1 MIIAYKDYKP
11 EIDSGVFVAEGAQ
24 VIGRVR
30 IKAKA
35 SIWYNAVLRGDVDKI
50 IIDEGSNVQD
60 CAVFHV
66 DKDCPCIIGKR
77 VTIGHGAVIH
87 GCTIKDGAL
96 IGMNATVLDGAV
108 VEEGAL
114 IGANALVPEGKVIP
128 AGMLAVGIPAKVLR
142 PLTDEEKARIEAG
155 VEEYIKL
162 AAESREEMSLS
173 GALKFSQRP
182 IK

>member
-1 MIIAYKDYKP
+1 MIIAYKDHKP
-11 EIDSGVFVAEGAQ
+11 EIDSDVFIAEGAQ

-35 SIWYNAVLRGDVDKI
+35 GIWYNAVLRGDVDEI
-50 IIDEGSNVQD
+50 VIDEESNVQD

-77 VTIGHGAVIH
+77 VTIGHGAIIH

-114 IGANALVPEGKVIP
+114 IGANALVPEGKTIP

-155 VEEYIKL
+155 VDEYIKL
-162 AAESREEMSLS
+162 AAESREDMGLS

-182 IK
+182 TK

>member
-1 MIIAYKDYKP
+1 MILAYKEHKP
-11 EIDSGVFVAEGAQ
+11 DIASDVFIAEGAQ
-24 VIGRVR
+24 IIGRVQ
-30 IKAKA
+30 IK
-35 SIWYNAVLRGDVDKI
+35 SRVGIWYNAVLRGDVDKI
-50 IIDEGSNVQD
+50 VIDEDSNVQD

-66 DKDCPCIIGKR
+66 DRDRPCIIGKR

-96 IGMNATVLDGAV
+96 IGMGATVLDGAV

-128 AGMLAVGIPAKVLR
+128 AGMLAVGIPAKVIR
-142 PLTDEEKARIEAG
+142 QLTDEEKARIEAG
-155 VEEYIKL
+155 IEEYIKL
-162 AAESREEMSLS
+162 AAESREELNLS

-182 IK
+182 NK